1 VAEKLAPLVHPRLS
15 CSTVAVKRS
24 LAEQMAEMSDE
35 ELSASIKEIGVEDE
49 LATGRPKRNA

>member
-1 VAEKLAPLVHPRLS
+1 
-15 CSTVAVKRS
+15 
-24 LAEQMAEMSDE
+24 MAEMSDE